1 MLSFLKKKFLAK
13 LPSRDSRH
21 SNEEKLDI
29 TSIHDLPEEVLLLI
43 FRNLSLHEI
52 VKCSKICQSWRE
64 IIAQGILR
72 PELLKYANA
81 NEQLE
86 IDFTERGWTRECQDT
101 DLILFL
107 YRKYH
112 SYECKYHKTSY
123 NRCPKIQATLE
134 YKKH

>member
-1 MLSFLKKKFLAK
+1 M
-13 LPSRDSRH
+13 LPSRR

-43 FRNLSLHEI
+43 LRNLSLHEI

-72 PELLKYANA
+72 PELFKYANA
-81 NEQLE
+81 NEHFK
-86 IDFTERGWTRECQDT
+86 IDITESGWTVECQDT

-112 SYECKYHKTSY
+112 PYACKYHKT
-123 NRCPKIQATLE
+123 
-134 YKKH
+134 

>member
-1 MLSFLKKKFLAK
+1 MKKKILTMF
-13 LPSRDSRH
+13 PSCR

-29 TSIHDLPEEVLLLI
+29 TSIHIDDLPEEVLLLI
-43 FRNLSLHEI
+43 FGNLSLHEI
-52 VKCSKICQSWRE
+52 VICSKICQRWRE

-72 PELLKYANA
+72 LELKEYANA
-81 NEQLE
+81 NERFK
-86 IDFTERGWTRECQDT
+86 IDITEKGWSVECRDS